1 MKTAMLLD
9 DATAVDANDLAFREG
24 LANESQGFCVKVWLG
39 VSGAE
44 YSPIDDEEVG
54 VGSW

>member
-1 MKTAMLLD
+1 MLLD
-9 DATAVDANDLAFREG
+9 DTSTIDAHNLPLWKG

-39 VSGAE
+39 VGGAE

-54 VGSW
+54 VRSW